1 MQVAEGEMVKL
12 LLNSWKWWRD
22 QRKAVIEMEESQ
34 PINLWTADEPQELR
48 LTAHPGRTSLRQLRN
63 DTKLIKR
70 RNSQLP

>member
-48 LTAHPGRTSLRQLRN
+48 LTAHRLALGN
-63 DTKLIKR
+63 
-70 RNSQLP
+70 